1 MDFIKLSN
9 IHKTFGKNDSMV
21 HALKGVSMNVE
32 QGEMVAIMG
41 KSGSGKCDRI
51 IEIVD
56 GDNSN

>member
-1 MDFIKLSN
+1 
-9 IHKTFGKNDSMV
+9 MV

-41 KSGSGKCDRI
+41 KSGSAKCDRI